1 MTELSA
7 LHVKI
12 TGDANGLKAAAGT
25 ALGAIERVGKSA
37 EDSARV
43 FERAFAQ
50 NEKSV
55 EQLRRAIDPLYA
67 ASKRYETAVGTLD
80 KALKLG
86 TISQAQHTKLIDQ
99 AGAAYLRNGDQAAV
113 AATRAGALGGAF
125 GRLGSVSDQT
135 RGRIQNVAFQL
146 QDMAVQLQSGTRAS
160 VVFAQQ
166 GSQIAGAFGPV
177 GAVIGVLAA
186 VGIPALAMA
195 FAAAGGKAQ
204 SFDDTLA
211 RVEESLSRLK
221 EASAVYSAEGIQTL
235 IDKYGELTK
244 EVLGFIEAQ
253 RQQALGDAMRSAT
266 EAVSALRDEFG
277 RDLAGIEQLTR
288 AGSIAMDRMKVSTG
302 LTKEQVRDLKKAFDE
317 LDAAQSLDGQV
328 SALTKIRELLA
339 QGSMKGGEF
348 YKNILA
354 AEDALRQMNAE
365 GGKAGGWLG
374 AAIGG
379 ASTLAGKM
387 WEAAQAAAAVR
398 GAGATDER
406 GSQRGQE
413 NSAGAWRSQQA
424 NAAGI
429 KGMNGGSGVGAGAN
443 PITAELESLQQSL
456 MTQEEAQIASFE
468 RQQETLRAALDQR
481 LITQQEYA
489 AMMEDAQ
496 SQHSDRMSQID
507 AYRYGT
513 TLQQTGAFFGQMAS
527 AFASGNEKMAAI
539 GKKFAAVEALINAWR
554 AYSQTLADPSL
565 PFFAKFAAAASV
577 LAAGMNAVS
586 AIKGGGGGGKS
597 SGGSG
602 ASGGSGS
609 AANSPAAPSTYF
621 NVQLTGGDNFG
632 KGQVRDLITAINKE
646 IESGAVIRGIRAT

>member
-25 ALGAIERVGKSA
+25 ALGAIEKVGKSA

-43 FERAFAQ
+43 FERAFRQ

-55 EQLRRAIDPLYA
+55 DNLRRSIDPLYA

-186 VGIPALAMA
+186 VGIPTLAMA

-253 RQQALGDAMRSAT
+253 RQQALGEAMQAAT
-266 EAVSALRDEFG
+266 EAARALRAEFG
-277 RDLAGIEQLTR
+277 EAFAGIEQQSL
-288 AGSIAMDRMKVSTG
+288 AGRIAMDGLKASTG
-302 LTKEQVRDLKKAFDE
+302 LTNQQVRDLKRAFEE
-317 LDAAQSLDGQV
+317 LEGAQTLDGQV
-328 SALTKIRELLA
+328 AALTKIRELLA
-339 QGSMKGGEF
+339 QSTLKGGDF
-348 YKNILA
+348 YSKILD

-429 KGMNGGSGVGAGAN
+429 KGMNGGSGGGGAGAN

-456 MTQEEAQIASFE
+456 MTQEEMQVQSFA

-496 SQHSDRMSQID
+496 SQHSEAMTRLDS
-507 AYRYGT
+507 YRYGD
-513 TLQQTGAFFGQMAS
+513 TLSKAGAFFGDMAT
-527 AFASGNEKMAAI
+527 ATAQGNEKMLKI
-539 GKKFAAVEALINAWR
+539 SK
-554 AYSQTLADPSL
+554 T
-565 PFFAKFAAAASV
+565 FAAAQALISTYQGAAKELENGTFGFASAMRV
-577 LAAGMNAVS
+577 IAQGMAFIS
-586 AIKGGGGGGKS
+586 AIKGAGNGG
-597 SGGSG
+597 SGGRGGG